1 MVFIKVGTMK
11 VNLKEVDEFI
21 SHAIS
26 KLHDL
31 DVDQLA
37 SLATNSL
44 EFVALIEQWYD
55 IKIEIVSDDVG
66 NINWL
71 LPQRDFEV
79 MILKHL

>member
-1 MVFIKVGTMK
+1 MK

-44 EFVALIEQWYD
+44 EFVALLEHWYD
-55 IKIEIVSDDVG
+55 IEIEIVSDDIG
-66 NINWL
+66 NEDWL
-71 LPQRDFEV
+71 IPQRDFEV
-79 MILKHL
+79 MVLKHL